1 MQGEVQLVRETLE
14 GIVEPG
20 VATSVLFESLS
31 RWGRGVPKGPEQVL
45 ELVRG
50 PLRELLERR
59 IGPEAEPALATLIAQ
74 LEMIAG
80 GDEGDDLEVEI
91 DLDEPDEP
99 DGAMTAQM
107 QAVTMPVVVLVVA
120 GYREFATRLAMA
132 LGRERVHAITVGDV
146 EELRR
151 MTFSANPQIVVV
163 DAAQPAAIR
172 PADLARAIKGLPDR
186 VISFVWG
193 EETSFGRELRVRA
206 EQLEASAL
214 YLDRTEGIE
223 PLLDL
228 VLSRY
233 RTATIPP
240 PPE

>member
-1 MQGEVQLVRETLE
+1 MRETLE
-14 GIVEPG
+14 GVVEPS

-74 LEMIAG
+74 LEELVG
-80 GDEGDDLEVEI
+80 SDDLEVEI
-91 DLDEPDEP
+91 DLDDPEADQ
-99 DGAMTAQM
+99 AMTAQM
-107 QAVTMPVVVLVVA
+107 YAVSVPVVVLVVA
-120 GYREFATRLAMA
+120 GYREFATRLVMA
-132 LGRERVHAITVGDV
+132 LGGERVHTLTVGDI

-151 MTFSANPQIVVV
+151 TTFSANPQIVVI

-172 PADLARAIKGLPDR
+172 PADLARAILGLPDR

-193 EETSFGRELRVRA
+193 EETSYGRELRVRID
-206 EQLEASAL
+206 QLGASTL

-228 VLSRY
+228 VLSRF
-233 RTATIPP
+233 RTSTIPP
-240 PPE
+240 PSL